1 MRPKGSKNVKKELV
15 TPTLEPKGIPS
26 PGGVNDNAKW
36 PKVEETQPIM
46 ETIPEIEAVTEKA
59 IVADVKP
66 EVRREFWEVTKW
78 KGVMD
83 VLKCKNCG
91 HSESGEDKKDQ
102 MILHVVTH
110 FPKSEQEKLFNK
122 LVKEY

>member
-1 MRPKGSKNVKKELV
+1 MRPKGSKNVKKDYVAEIKPV
-15 TPTLEPKGIPS
+15 PDKLEIDMQPLSDFQASIT
-26 PGGVNDNAKW
+26 
-36 PKVEETQPIM
+36 ET
-46 ETIPEIEAVTEKA
+46 ETVTEKA

-66 EVRREFWEVTKW
+66 EARREFWEVTKW

-102 MILHVVTH
+102 MILHVITH
-110 FPKSEQEKLFNK
+110 FPKSEQNKMFEK

>member
-1 MRPKGSKNVKKELV
+1 MRPKGSKNVKKIEV
-15 TPTLEPKGIPS
+15 VKPIIEEEIISEVAEPAII
-26 PGGVNDNAKW
+26 
-36 PKVEETQPIM
+36 ET
-46 ETIPEIEAVTEKA
+46 VTEKA

-66 EVRREFWEVTKW
+66 EARREFWEVTKW

-83 VLKCKNCG
+83 VLKCRNCG

-102 MILHVVTH
+102 MILHVITH
-110 FPKSEQEKLFNK
+110 FPKSEQDKLFNK

>member
-1 MRPKGSKNVKKELV
+1 MRPKGSKNVKKQE
-15 TPTLEPKGIPS
+15 
-26 PGGVNDNAKW
+26 AM
-36 PKVEETQPIM
+36 PIIG
-46 ETIPEIEAVTEKA
+46 EEIEPAIIETVEQKA

-66 EVRREFWEVTKW
+66 EVRREYWVTTKW

-91 HSESGEDKKDQ
+91 HCESGDDKKDQ
-102 MILHVVTH
+102 MILHVITH

>member
-1 MRPKGSKNVKKELV
+1 MRPKGSKNVKKEKEV
-15 TPTLEPKGIPS
+15 KPIPFENE
-26 PGGVNDNAKW
+26 VA
-36 PKVEETQPIM
+36 
-46 ETIPEIEAVTEKA
+46 TIQEIEATPVMDIETVTEKA

-66 EVRREFWEVTKW
+66 EVRREYWEVTKW

-83 VLKCKNCG
+83 VLKCRNCG

-102 MILHVVTH
+102 MILHVITH